1 MIFSACEQ
9 VLVIMS
15 GMITFQEDTAF
26 VSRACNWLE
35 SSYKGRQTYS
45 LAASGAQGA
54 LLIWDALFV
63 LIDASRQSKLYQEQG
78 YGHNYTTSVT
88 AGLHAFPSSQ
98 IHL

>member
-1 MIFSACEQ
+1 MILSACEQ

-35 SSYKGRQTYS
+35 SSYKGRQTYP

-54 LLIWDALFV
+54 
-63 LIDASRQSKLYQEQG
+63 RC
-78 YGHNYTTSVT
+78 
-88 AGLHAFPSSQ
+88 
-98 IHL
+98 